1 MFAYKTL
8 LENVKLKFIK
18 TDIKQVLQFL
28 YKLLL
33 FFFITSL
40 LRLKVSKN
48 VD

>member
-33 FFFITSL
+33 FFFYYKSITAQSQ
-40 LRLKVSKN
+40 
-48 VD
+48 